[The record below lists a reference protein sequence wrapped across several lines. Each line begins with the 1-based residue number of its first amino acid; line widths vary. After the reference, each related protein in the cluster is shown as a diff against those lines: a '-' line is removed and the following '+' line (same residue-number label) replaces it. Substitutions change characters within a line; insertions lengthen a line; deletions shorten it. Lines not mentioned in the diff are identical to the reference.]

1 MLPLAWRFIR
11 YGKAKSIGIV
21 TAIFIS
27 VFLIGQ
33 QLSLLLFLMGLM
45 GNLVGNAPVDANDLW
60 VIERQS
66 HNVNQLN
73 SLDTRLVQQV
83 QSVPGVLTAQPV
95 VLANARAT
103 FLDGKTAGIT
113 LVGAPAPAFL
123 MGPVEARIDS
133 GQIAELSHPMK
144 VSAEY
149 FNARSWDTELFQGK
163 PIEINGKSAQVAVI
177 TRNAQAFGASVMYT
191 SLENAR
197 YLADVPIH
205 QVHIIIVKLAAEQ
218 QKEQIAAR
226 IQQLFPNVQAWD
238 PEKLRKSTVKEILIS
253 SNMGLSFGTLVVFA
267 MISGFFIIGLTLYSS
282 ALDRIR
288 DYGTLKA
295 IGATTWYVNRLIMMQ
310 ALLYA
315 LIGYLIAMLFLWG
328 FKFGAASG
336 GLKIDLSAGFVLFLL
351 LVTLVISV
359 GGSLFAVRK
368 ISKLEPASV
377 F

>member
-45 GNLVGNAPVDANDLW
+45 GNLVGNAPADANDLW
-60 VIERQS
+60 IIERQS

-133 GQIAELSHPMK
+133 GQIAELSHPMN

-197 YLADVPIH
+197 HLADVPIH
-205 QVHIIIVKLAAEQ
+205 QVHIIIVKLAADQ

-226 IQQLFPNVQAWD
+226 IHQLFPNVQAWD

-295 IGATTWYVNRLIMMQ
+295 IGAKTSYVNRLIMMQ